1 MSTKVILLFLYTVT
15 KFLFYLA
22 TSSYN
27 KTFLLFTFDELV
39 HVVVPLCK
47 LFKLAL
53 DLLEILCL
61 LFEILEVKC
70 LVKVV
75 DVTALLEDFCFFFN
89 IVKIGSNSFQNL
101 LAYVLTL

>member
-15 KFLFYLA
+15 KFLFDLA
-22 TSSYN
+22 TSSHN
-27 KTFLLFTFDELV
+27 ETFVLFTFNELV
-39 HVVVPLCK
+39 HIVVPLCK

-75 DVTALLEDFCFFFN
+75 DVTALFKNLSFFLN
-89 IVKIGSNSFQNL
+89 IVKVGSNSFQNL
-101 LAYVLTL
+101 FTDILTL